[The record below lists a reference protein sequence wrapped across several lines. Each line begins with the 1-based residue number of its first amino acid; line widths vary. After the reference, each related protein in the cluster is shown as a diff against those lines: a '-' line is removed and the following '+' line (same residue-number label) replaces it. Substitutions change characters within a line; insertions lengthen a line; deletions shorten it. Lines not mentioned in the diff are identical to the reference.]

1 MHYVI
6 YWSSFSNVFLGFSVL
21 FINEQNVLV
30 LKVFIIHIT
39 SKPFLLRNFSYKIF
53 FFWQDNYLRMQN
65 KLISI
70 ELISIGSRAEVFSW
84 WIMILNI
91 YYLIYYSKE
100 TQEVHLKKRNY
111 QKRKRENIGNFTQ
124 AIDLNAT

>member
-1 MHYVI
+1 
-6 YWSSFSNVFLGFSVL
+6 
-21 FINEQNVLV
+21 
-30 LKVFIIHIT
+30 
-39 SKPFLLRNFSYKIF
+39 
-53 FFWQDNYLRMQN
+53 MQN

-70 ELISIGSRAEVFSW
+70 ELISIRSRAEVFSW